1 MSMLLAP
8 SKRRV
13 LFTGLF
19 TTQLLAH
26 FRSIG
31 SAAIRRQ
38 SRAQLGLEMKPRSIR
53 HILFVTTPTPA
64 VCAILITFAVGTSLP
79 DVREQRGRRRG

>member
-1 MSMLLAP
+1 MSMLLVRSTATYCSP
-8 SKRRV
+8 DFLTR
-13 LFTGLF
+13 
-19 TTQLLAH
+19 LLAH

-31 SAAIRRQ
+31 SAGSAAN
-38 SRAQLGLEMKPRSIR
+38 RAHSLEMKPRSIR
-53 HILFVTTPTPA
+53 HLLFVTTHTPA